1 MSEKPTI
8 LHMLDPNPRVSP
20 FDVNMAIDA
29 GFQHIIPYTNVGE
42 DEVLGL
48 VQDAIF
54 SRGPTGVKATGLFIG
69 GRDPWLALDMVRIA
83 RDSMV
88 PPFEMAV
95 FADPSGGFTTAA
107 GLVAVVNAQLIEA
120 GRKGGLDGTKVAIF
134 GGTGPVGLVS
144 AILAADHGAEVV
156 VVSHRSADA
165 AAKHTAVIK
174 ERYGIDVIP
183 GDGSTD
189 ESKAAILQDVQ
200 AVISTAKAGIQ
211 ILTNEQLCAAP
222 ELLVA
227 ADANAV
233 PPLGL
238 EGVDVMDKGKIIE
251 GSARGA
257 RGVGALAVG
266 NVKYQTQNKLFQDM
280 LAGDGTLDLEFR
292 AAMKRA
298 MELLG

>member
-1 MSEKPTI
+1 MSNKPTI

-20 FDVNMAIDA
+20 FDVNMAVDA
-29 GFQHIIPYTNVGE
+29 GFQHIIPYTNVGM

-48 VQDAIF
+48 TQDAIF

-69 GRDPWLALDMVRIA
+69 GRDPWLALDMVAEA
-83 RDSMV
+83 RKSMV

-107 GLVAVVNAQLIEA
+107 GLVAVVAEQMREA
-120 GRKGGLDGTKVAIF
+120 GLKGGLDGTKVAIF

-144 AILAADHGAEVV
+144 AVLAADAGAEVV
-156 VVSHRSADA
+156 VVSHRSAEA
-165 AAKHTAVIK
+165 AAKHTAVLK
-174 ERYGIDVIP
+174 ERYGIDTIP
-183 GDGSTD
+183 GDGSS
-189 ESKAAILQDVQ
+189 ESSRAKILKDVH
-200 AVISTAKAGIQ
+200 AVMSTAKAGIQ
-211 ILTNEQLCAAP
+211 ILSNKELCAAP

-227 ADANAV
+227 ADVNAV

-238 EGVDVMDKGKIIE
+238 EGVGVSDRGKILE
-251 GSARGA
+251 GTVRGA

-266 NVKYQTQNKLFQDM
+266 DVKYRTQNRLFQDM